1 VSIALL
7 RLTLLLVLFF
17 LYAHISNN
25 VERYGNSGNLVS
37 RAIILILGLI
47 FGAGGAFLFL
57 ENVAEPTWAFGS
69 GFLLGPLFAVAACI
83 YLVVGTLFP
92 LQQVRG
98 LLRYSFRH
106 KLDDDIRN

>member
-1 VSIALL
+1 MNIALL

-17 LYAHISNN
+17 LYSHVSNN
-25 VERYGNSGNLVS
+25 VEKYGNSGNLVS

-47 FGAGGAFLFL
+47 FGAAGAYIFL

-69 GFLLGPLFAVAACI
+69 GFILGPLLAVAACV
-83 YLVVGTLFP
+83 YLVVGALFP

-98 LLRYSFRH
+98 MLRYSFRH